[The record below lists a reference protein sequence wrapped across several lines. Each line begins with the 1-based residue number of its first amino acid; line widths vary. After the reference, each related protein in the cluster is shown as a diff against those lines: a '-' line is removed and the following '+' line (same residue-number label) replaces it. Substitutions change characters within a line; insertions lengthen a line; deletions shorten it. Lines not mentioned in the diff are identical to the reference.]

1 MNILKYDN
9 TCFIAS
15 GDISPSYG
23 IYPRYYIPYLSQME
37 SWFMTWNLGATIV
50 LQIVLLISS
59 TFVEDEVEFK
69 EIGLRI
75 SPDH

>member
-1 MNILKYDN
+1 
-9 TCFIAS
+9 
-15 GDISPSYG
+15 
-23 IYPRYYIPYLSQME
+23 
-37 SWFMTWNLGATIV
+37 MTWNLGATIV

>member
-15 GDISPSYG
+15 RDISPSYG
-23 IYPRYYIPYLSQME
+23 IYPRYYIQYLAQME
-37 SWFMTWNLGATIV
+37 SWFMTWNLGATII
-50 LQIVLLISS
+50 QIVLLISS

-69 EIGLRI
+69 EIVQRM